1 MVELAQIENELLTQS
16 KKNYPEFK
24 QGDIIKVYYKI
35 RDKDRERLHPIEG
48 IIIKI
53 QGALHR
59 KTFTLRRIAFGEAYE
74 VTFPY
79 YSPNIDKI
87 EMVKPSK
94 RRARRKR
101 IYYVRKRIG
110 KKAFVA

>member
-1 MVELAQIENELLTQS
+1 MVELAQIENELLAQS

-59 KTFTLRRIAFGEAYE
+59 KTFTLRRIAIGEAYE

-110 KKAFVA
+110 KKAFIA